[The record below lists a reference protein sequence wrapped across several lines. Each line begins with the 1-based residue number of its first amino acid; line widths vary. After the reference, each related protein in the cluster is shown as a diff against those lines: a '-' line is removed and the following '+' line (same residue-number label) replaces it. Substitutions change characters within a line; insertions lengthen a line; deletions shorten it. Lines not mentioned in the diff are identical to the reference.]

1 MSRDFRPLPTDRIEA
16 FSDGVYAIAITL
28 LVLDLRVPES
38 PDRLLADLAESWPSF
53 LGYLVSFVFI
63 GGSWVFHVKL
73 TRSLS
78 ASDDVFIGLNLLKLL
93 SVSFLPFPTSV
104 LANHLAD
111 NSQRP
116 AAVVFGVNLTL
127 ASLMNV
133 VLSGYAARAKA
144 IVPIQER
151 PELRVLFREQLLYT
165 ALLGLATIVAIFLP
179 TPAVVLYLTL
189 AALMFV
195 RPFVGVERRMR
206 GRRSPRP

>member
-93 SVSFLPFPTSV
+93 SVSFLPFTTSV